1 MILADENILD
11 YIIDSLRA
19 KGYDVFSIKESVRG
33 ATDISIAS
41 LSLNPSR
48 IILTEDKDFGEIAF
62 SKEINL
68 TGCIL
73 FRYVPF
79 NEEKITS
86 LLLKFLE
93 NETLESLTGK
103 FVTITPDKIRITD
116 I

>member
-19 KGYDVFSIKESVRG
+19 KGYNFFSIKESVRG

-68 TGCIL
+68 AGCIL
-73 FRYVPF
+73 LRYVPF
-79 NEEKITS
+79 NEEKITA
-86 LLLKFLE
+86 LLLQFLE